1 MDWFVLINFD
11 IELDF
16 INDGLWMKIDG
27 VNLGGVCVSNFI
39 VVIFDYLKEKLLI
52 DVDIKGLGK
61 VVGFYFD
68 EILLKDFL
76 GVIL

>member
-1 MDWFVLINFD
+1 M
-11 IELDF
+11 DF

-27 VNLGGVCVSNFI
+27 VNLGGVRASNFI

-52 DVDIKGLGK
+52 DVDIKGSGK

-68 EILLKDFL
+68 EISLKDFL
-76 GVIL
+76 GAIL